1 MFKRLFSLIALT
13 LVTLNTYA
21 QTDSSGLRVSLLT
34 CGTGEEIWEQ
44 FGHTAVR
51 ITDSNN
57 HTDYV
62 YNYGTFSFGEG
73 FELQFMRGKL
83 LYYVSY
89 YAYEVFLREYQQ
101 YQRSVEEQVLN
112 LKGEEKVAIQNYLI
126 ENAKEENRYYKYDFF
141 FDNCATRIRDIF
153 PRALGAGFK
162 FDNTL
167 PEDHDLTYR
176 ELMNRYFYK
185 KHFER
190 VGCNLLLGSKIDQ
203 VMTNYDVMWHPDYLR
218 DAISG
223 ATYEGRVIANDAV
236 LVLDAPPREPAGP
249 NWMFYITL
257 LLCILTVI
265 GITIPQLSTLGN
277 IMSFLILFVTGLLGT
292 LMLVMWL
299 ATDHQGC
306 QNNFNVLW
314 ALPTNL
320 IYAFVNKKKSSRY
333 AYIGLILIAISLLLH
348 TLRVQGL
355 PLLELTPVLLALVFI
370 YSSIIRKSRVSA

>member
-1 MFKRLFSLIALT
+1 MFKRLFSAIALI
-13 LVTLNTYA
+13 LFTLNTHA
-21 QTDSSGLRVSLLT
+21 QTDSTGLRVSLLT

-51 ITDSNN
+51 VTDSNN

-89 YAYEVFLREYQQ
+89 YAYEVFLREYQH

-112 LKGEEKVAIQNYLI
+112 LRGEEKIAIQNYLI

-153 PRALGAGFK
+153 PRALGSDFN

-236 LVLDAPPREPAGP
+236 MVLDAPPREPAGP

-257 LLCILTVI
+257 LLCILTMV

-277 IMSFLILFVTGLLGT
+277 IMSFSILFVTGLLGT

-306 QNNFNVLW
+306 QNNFNILW

-333 AYIGLILIAISLLLH
+333 AYIGLVLIAISLLLH
-348 TLRVQGL
+348 ILRVQGL

-370 YSSIIRKSRVSA
+370 YSSIIRKSRIRA